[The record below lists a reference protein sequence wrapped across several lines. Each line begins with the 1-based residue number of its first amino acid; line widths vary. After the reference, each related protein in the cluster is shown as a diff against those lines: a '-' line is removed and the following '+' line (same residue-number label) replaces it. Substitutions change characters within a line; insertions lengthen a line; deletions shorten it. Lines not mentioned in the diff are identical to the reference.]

1 MIYLLLIA
9 ATMFCAYQMMRAVK
23 LLIATLW
30 LAMCSVLVSVL
41 LYRLG
46 APEVA
51 VIELSVGAGLVTVL
65 FVYAFSIIGELT
77 IDERGIVPRPLVWT
91 LILITVLTLGRLI
104 LPQPEARIAVSEPSF
119 ASTLWQQRGLDVIVQ
134 IVLIF
139 SGIMGLIGLLTH
151 SKKSP
156 ATENAKLQNPS
167 PSQPDKPGAA

>member
-1 MIYLLLIA
+1 MTYLLLVA
-9 ATMFCAYQMMRAVK
+9 ATIFCAYQMMRAEK

-30 LAMCSVLVSVL
+30 LALCSVLVSVL
-41 LYRLG
+41 LYKLG

-91 LILITVLTLGRLI
+91 LILVTCLTLGWLTI
-104 LPQPEARIAVSEPSF
+104 PQLEARVAVSEPSF

-139 SGIMGLIGLLTH
+139 SGILGLIGLLTH
-151 SKKSP
+151 GKKP
-156 ATENAKLQNPS
+156 HIAENSELQTK
-167 PSQPDKPGAA
+167 SQSEKPGAV